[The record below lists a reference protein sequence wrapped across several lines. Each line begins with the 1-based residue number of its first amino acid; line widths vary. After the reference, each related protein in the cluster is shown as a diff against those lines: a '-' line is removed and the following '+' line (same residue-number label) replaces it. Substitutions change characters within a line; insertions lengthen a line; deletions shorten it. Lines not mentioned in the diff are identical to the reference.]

1 MLLSDRRFF
10 LLGALALG
18 GCGFEP
24 VLDEKNQK
32 TNLRGKI
39 VVDPPTDRDSFE
51 LVRRM
56 ETRFGRPSAPLYRM
70 TVALDVREEGLAISG
85 SNDITRYNVL
95 GVAAYTLSRINTAE
109 VVSQHR
115 IETFTAYSAS
125 QQPAAT
131 LSAERDARKRL
142 MVSLADKITSRVLID
157 ARRFAT

>member
-18 GCGFEP
+18 SCGFEP
-24 VLDEKNQK
+24 VLDEKNK
-32 TNLRGKI
+32 PLNLRGKI
-39 VVDPPTDRDSFE
+39 LVDRPTDRDSFE
-51 LVRRM
+51 LVRQM
-56 ETRFGRPSAPLYRM
+56 ETRLGRASAPVYGM

-95 GVAAYTLSRINTAE
+95 GVAAYTLRNLRTGK
-109 VVSQHR
+109 VVSQRR

-131 LSAERDARKRL
+131 LSAERDARARL
-142 MVSLADKITSRVLID
+142 MVSLADKITSRLLID
-157 ARRFAT
+157 ARSFAA